1 MGVYKFIIFT
11 EYRQGNNIENH
22 VYRNRYK
29 DGKIYMRV
37 LSKIIQITLAS
48 VLIILLVYIKYDSF
62 FVIGDIYVKN
72 W

>member
-11 EYRQGNNIENH
+11 EYRQDNNIENH
-22 VYRNRYK
+22 VCRNRYK

-48 VLIILLVYIKYDSF
+48 VLIIPLPNMIVFLL
-62 FVIGDIYVKN
+62 
-72 W
+72 